1 MAIKIHNHDSVTIM
15 SFWVRCGDINPD
27 ISQQKYPTGNHT
39 QLKTKVHNC
48 LADDTNDARPAGENI
63 FLVRQVGLEIFH
75 YGRARVLFIAL
86 EHVPDH
92 QRQVVLVYGRFI
104 RPRKTYQILRTFV
117 ELVFF
122 NHNFFSS
129 AS

>member
-1 MAIKIHNHDSVTIM
+1 
-15 SFWVRCGDINPD
+15 
-27 ISQQKYPTGNHT
+27 
-39 QLKTKVHNC
+39 